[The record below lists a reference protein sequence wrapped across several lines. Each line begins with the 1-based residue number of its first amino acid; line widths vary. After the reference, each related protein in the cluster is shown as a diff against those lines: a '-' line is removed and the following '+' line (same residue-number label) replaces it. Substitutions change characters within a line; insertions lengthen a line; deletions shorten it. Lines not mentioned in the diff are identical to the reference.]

1 MTYKHIVFDFGNV
14 LAKFDP
20 DYLLGQFCDDKEAF
34 PLLSDI
40 LFEHW
45 DELDAGTITPE
56 IASQA
61 ISKTPTAYQNLV
73 LRFFESWY
81 RYLLPLE
88 DTWKFIRELK
98 EQGYGLYILSN
109 APVDFAEHAAD
120 CYEITSLFDG
130 IVFSALS
137 KYGENPSPEIYNHL
151 FHTYHLSPADCF
163 FLDDES
169 RNTGCKDAGMDGLV
183 FTEDI
188 AHCKRE
194 DWLLI
199 QPSLLY
205 ISNASTT
212 SFALR
217 VRPLRQVPSL

>member
-1 MTYKHIVFDFGNV
+1 MIKKKIKKKNRKDFDIEMTYKHIVFDFGNV

-45 DELDAGTITPE
+45 DELDAGTVTPE
-56 IASQA
+56 IARAEA

-109 APVDFAEHAAD
+109 APVDFADMPLIAMKSQA
-120 CYEITSLFDG
+120 CLMALCFPP
-130 IVFSALS
+130 LS
-137 KYGENPSPEIYNHL
+137 KWRNPSPKFTTIY
-151 FHTYHLSPADCF
+151 SIPII
-163 FLDDES
+163 FLPPTAFS
-169 RNTGCKDAGMDGLV
+169 
-183 FTEDI
+183 
-188 AHCKRE
+188 
-194 DWLLI
+194 
-199 QPSLLY
+199 
-205 ISNASTT
+205 
-212 SFALR
+212 
-217 VRPLRQVPSL
+217 

>member
-1 MTYKHIVFDFGNV
+1 MIKEKIKKKNRKDFDIEMTYKHIVFDFGNV

-20 DYLLGQFCDDKEAF
+20 DYLLGQFCDNKEAF

-56 IASQA
+56 MARAEA

-130 IVFSALS
+130 IVFSAPI
-137 KYGENPSPEIYNHL
+137 KMAKPQPEIYHHL

-163 FLDDES
+163 FLDDKPE
-169 RNTGCKDAGMDGLV
+169 NIQAAKDAGMDGLV
-183 FTEDI
+183 FTGDI
-188 AHCKRE
+188 DIVKER
-194 DWLLI
+194 I
-199 QPSLLY
+199 G
-205 ISNASTT
+205 
-212 SFALR
+212 F
-217 VRPLRQVPSL
+217 